1 MRTLKFIVEKHR
13 DGYVAY
19 PLGLKGIAVGEG
31 DTYETALADAQS
43 AARFHIE
50 SFGNEA
56 FEEDDVMEAFIAEA
70 SIAAG

>member
-19 PLGLKGIAVGEG
+19 PLGLKGIALGEG

>member
-1 MRTLKFIVEKHR
+1 MKTLKFILEKHR

-19 PLGLKGIAVGEG
+19 PLGLKGIVVGEG

-56 FEEDDVMEAFIAEA
+56 FEEDDVMEAFITEA
-70 SIAAG
+70 SIAVG